1 VTYQT
6 QLVTVT
12 GGVASVTLNRP
23 EVRNALAAAATAT
36 ELEYGAA
43 LRYLREML
51 TLVAMSDDAKEAIAA
66 FFEKRPARWSGR

>member
-1 VTYQT
+1 VTYQM
-6 QLVTVT
+6 LLMTVT
-12 GGVASVTLNRP
+12 GGIASVTLNRP
-23 EVRNALAAAATAT
+23 EVRNALEAATAT

-66 FFEKRPARWSGR
+66 FFEKRPARWPGR